1 MENKIFNITSNTAN
15 NKSKFVY
22 ELPSTYHNIA
32 YLRIRSI
39 EIPHTI
45 YTFSTSKD
53 NLTFI
58 ITYASID
65 YTVTIAEGNYTP
77 ETLITEIQ
85 TKLDII
91 NTTTSQKFEIT
102 LNTINNK
109 ISIYNDKGNS
119 FDLNFTRSTSLVNTY
134 PNIGYYL
141 GFTEELYSNITTITG
156 INQINLIDTNYV
168 YLRINDIEN
177 IRDEIVHYAFCKIM
191 LKNDEKN
198 TYYIRE
204 EDIIGSIHYF
214 RGPKNIKRLNI
225 ELVDYKGIELTI
237 TPFNVSITLE
247 AGFIY
252 DSELFKKLNHY
263 RFPSNFGIDNRMS
276 YLIPF

>member
-1 MENKIFNITSNTAN
+1 MESKIFNITSNTSI
-15 NKSKFVY
+15 NKSKFIY
-22 ELPSTYHNIA
+22 ELPSTYHNIS

-45 YTFSTSKD
+45 YTFSNSKD

-58 ITYASID
+58 IKYNSID
-65 YTVTIAEGNYTP
+65 YSVTIAEGNYTT

-91 NTTTSQKFEIT
+91 NITTNQNFQII
-102 LNTINNK
+102 LDTISNK
-109 ISIYNDKGNS
+109 ITIYNDSGNN
-119 FDLNFTRSTSLVNTY
+119 FNLNFTRSSSLENTY

-141 GFTEELYSNITTITG
+141 GFTEEIYSNITTITG

-168 YLRINDIEN
+168 YLRINNIEN

-198 TYYIRE
+198 TFYIRE
-204 EDIIGSIHYF
+204 EDIIGSRHYF

-225 ELVDYKGIELTI
+225 ELVDYKGTELTI

-263 RFPSNFGIDNRMS
+263 RFSSNFGIDNRMY
-276 YLIPF
+276 YLN